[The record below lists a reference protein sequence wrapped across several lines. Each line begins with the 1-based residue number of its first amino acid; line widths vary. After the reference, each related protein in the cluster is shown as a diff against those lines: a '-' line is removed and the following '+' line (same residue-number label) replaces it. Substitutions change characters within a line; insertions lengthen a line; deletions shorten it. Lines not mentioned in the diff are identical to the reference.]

1 MLRYIK
7 FAAASIAVAFSLSG
21 CGIGPGATGTFDR
34 TLNVSGPIRLDLSTP
49 SGEVVVTGGA
59 QGKVQI
65 HANVRA
71 HGLLFQDAQKQL
83 NEVLSHPPIEQNL
96 DSIRIG
102 KDFNDF
108 RNVAIDY
115 TVEVPDLTEVDVSV
129 ASGSVTVSKLRGPV
143 TVDSASGAVR
153 IEQVSGSVK
162 INSASGS
169 INAAD
174 LGDDLRVSSASGSV
188 NASSVKG
195 SVRVDALS
203 GSIDIANPG
212 SRVDAGTASGSIN
225 VKGADNDV
233 RAASA
238 SGGVTVV
245 GNPSGNAYWSL
256 KTASG
261 GVTITVPSNAAFYLT
276 ADAVSGGIRTSV
288 PIVVEE
294 QGRHALRARV
304 GTGGG
309 RVEIHTISGAIN
321 IQRGS

>member
-1 MLRYIK
+1 MLRHTK
-7 FAAASIAVAFSLSG
+7 FAPAIIALVFSLSG
-21 CGIGPGATGTFDR
+21 CGIGPGATGSFER
-34 TLNVSGPIRLDLSTP
+34 TLNVSGPIRLDLSTA
-49 SGEVVVTGGA
+49 SGEVVITGGS

-71 HGLLFQDAQKQL
+71 HGWLFQDAQKQL
-83 NEVLSHPPIEQNL
+83 NEVISNPPIEQRL

-115 TVEVPDLTEVDVSV
+115 TVEVPDLAEVDVSV
-129 ASGSVTVSKLRGPV
+129 ASGSVTVRKVHGPV
-143 TVDSASGAVR
+143 SVDSASGAVR
-153 IEQVSGSVK
+153 VEQVSGSVK

-169 INAAD
+169 TD
-174 LGDDLRVSSASGSV
+174 VSDVGDDLRVSSASGSV
-188 NASSVKG
+188 NASSIKG
-195 SVRVDALS
+195 SVQVDALS
-203 GSIDIANPG
+203 GSIDIVNPG
-212 SRVDAGTASGSIN
+212 SRVDANTASGSIN
-225 VKGADNDV
+225 VSGANNDV

-238 SGGVTVV
+238 SGGLTVI

-276 ADAVSGGIRTSV
+276 ADATSGEIRTGV

-294 QGRHALRARV
+294 QGRHSLRARV
-304 GTGGG
+304 GAGGS